1 MADLPARARA
11 IIIGGGIMGSA
22 LVHHLALQGWSDLV
36 LVDQGP
42 FPNTGGSTGHSSAMV
57 WLPEASRVLT
67 AASVDSVR
75 QYKELG
81 VHTTVGGLD
90 LARTPERI
98 ADYRR
103 RMGFIRT
110 WGDFRAELLSPA
122 EIKALVPY
130 LDDSIL
136 LGGLY
141 LPSTGVVDAIRAA
154 TLMREAATAAGALQ
168 AFPLTEVLGID
179 VDQDR
184 VTGVRTDRGT
194 IRSDV
199 VILCGGVWG
208 PKLAAMA
215 GASVPFTPGIQQLV
229 SVGPIAAFAN
239 LPGEIDFPIIRDS
252 DPRIYARRVGGDME
266 VGSAG
271 HRPMLWDADRIPSL
285 AEATLTPTELPFT
298 ADDFDASLE
307 SALELFPSLF
317 DDDRAGIRYAINGLS
332 SMSADG
338 LPIIGE
344 QPEVRGLWSAN
355 RVDIKMAPAVARTL
369 AAWLVR
375 GMPDTAL
382 QPFDLARFLPHERET
397 SYVKARATEMWT
409 RMYERLHPGRELS
422 SARDQRH
429 SPIHDR
435 LVALGAEMGEQAG
448 WEIPKW
454 YAANKPLLDVYGS
467 RVLPRLHEWDA
478 RWWSPIVNAE
488 HLALRDGA
496 GIEDLSSQA
505 MFEVSGPGAAAAWL
519 DGLTVDGLRAGGT
532 EGGTGGVED
541 PAGGAEDAAAGA
553 AGAAAES
560 RRAVRT
566 RLLDP
571 AGGVVDDV
579 LVVRVDAARLLVI
592 GSPASE
598 ARLARW
604 LTRHLP
610 IDGTVSLHNATGA
623 WAVLGAWGGHAREL
637 VAAAT
642 GLDVGEPAFP
652 CGAVRG
658 ARAGGAAALVV
669 RTDRLGGPGWELLLR
684 AEDGARAW
692 DALVAAGRALGAMPV
707 GSVATGTTIRLEAGL
722 RSRALDFVGG
732 YSLVEGGWQGSV
744 RESPFVGRD
753 ALLAQVAAGPAA
765 LLCTLGVDDHRGPDG
780 EARFMQGGEP
790 VTTRDDTILV
800 DARGR
805 RSFVTSAGSAPTLGR
820 HLLTAYLPMEHA
832 RVGAPLAVQYFGVS
846 YPVTVLAVGSGP
858 LVEPSPRTRA

>member
-1 MADLPARARA
+1 MADLPSRARA

-90 LARTPERI
+90 LGRTPERI

-103 RMGFIRT
+103 RIGFIRT
-110 WGDFRAELLSPA
+110 WGDFQAALLSPA
-122 EIKALVPY
+122 EIRALVPY
-130 LDDSIL
+130 LDDSVL

-141 LPSTGVVDAIRAA
+141 LPSTGVVDAIRAG

-184 VTGVRTDRGT
+184 VTGIRTDRGA

-317 DDDRAGIRYAINGLS
+317 DDERAGIRYAINGLS

-369 AAWLVR
+369 ATWLVR
-375 GMPDTAL
+375 GMPETAL

-409 RMYERLHPGRELS
+409 RMYERLHPARELS

-429 SPIHDR
+429 SPVHDR
-435 LVALGAEMGEQAG
+435 LVALGAQLGEQAG

-454 YAANKPLLDVYGS
+454 YAANEPLLDVYGS
-467 RVLPRLHEWDA
+467 RVLPRSHEWDA
-478 RWWSPIVNAE
+478 RWWSPIANAE

-505 MFEVSGPGAAAAWL
+505 MFEVTGPAAAAWL
-519 DGLTVDGLRAGGT
+519 DGLSVSAIGGA
-532 EGGTGGVED
+532 EGA
-541 PAGGAEDAAAGA
+541 AGGAEGAAGGAAAGP
-553 AGAAAES
+553 

-566 RLLDP
+566 WLLDP

-579 LVVRVDAARLLVI
+579 LVVRVEAARLLVL

-598 ARLARW
+598 ARLAQW

-610 IDGTVSLHNATGA
+610 TDGTVSLHNATGA
-623 WAVLGAWGGHAREL
+623 WAALGAWGGHAREL

-652 CGAVRG
+652 RG
-658 ARAGGAAALVV
+658 GVWDAGLGGAAVLVV

-684 AEDGARAW
+684 ADDGVRAW
-692 DALVAAGRALGAMPV
+692 DALVAAGGPLGGVPV
-707 GSVATGTTIRLEAGL
+707 GSIATATTVRLEAGL
-722 RSRALDFVGG
+722 RSRSLDYVGG
-732 YSLVEGGWQGSV
+732 YGLVEAGVAGPV

-765 LLCTLGVDDHRGPDG
+765 LLCTLGVDDQRGPDG

-790 VTTRDDTILV
+790 VTTRDDAILV

-820 HLLTAYLPMEHA
+820 HLLTAYLPVEHA
-832 RVGAPLAVQYFGVS
+832 RVGAPLAVQYFGMP
-846 YPVTVLAVGSGP
+846 YPVTVLAVGSDP
-858 LVEPSPRTRA
+858 VVEPSPRTRA